1 MVGEAAGCSA
11 RKENEK
17 GKKVWWAGT
26 GKTLVGAAGDI
37 YTNQNLLLLFL
48 PLSGQ
53 VLRH

>member
-1 MVGEAAGCSA
+1 MVSEVASCSA

-17 GKKVWWAGT
+17 GKKVWAGT
-26 GKTLVGAAGDI
+26 GKTLVGSAGDI